1 MGIETVAVYFRND
14 DILQE
19 ASPGESLASVASRS
33 GVDIPYGC
41 HTGKCGVCEV
51 ELRKFGPAG
60 DDKEGLVLAGAVP
73 SLGRVAPRVHR
84 PRRWR
89 GGRGWGPGRGAG
101 VRGRGAA
108 GVAAH

>member
-60 DDKEGLVLAGAVP
+60 GAADEAGAPVVVRACVDVVP
-73 SLGRVAPRVHR
+73 
-84 PRRWR
+84 
-89 GGRGWGPGRGAG
+89 RGWQRIEIDFLEDAIWGLDGWDT
-101 VRGRGAA
+101 
-108 GVAAH
+108 